1 MKQKLLRLAKKLN
14 KFTIDDLVT
23 MLEEDFAVIEKE
35 LEPFLAS
42 GKIRKQKKEGS
53 YIYFEDQQKF
63 QSTNKKL
70 LPKVDALR
78 VVFSQEEV
86 QKFFDDRK
94 TSKAYKNAPKFIQKK
109 VDKYVFLLREVNG
122 LTGVWLDE
130 YIKNKWNKEHPD
142 MKTSKTCFVR
152 ARKEL
157 KRFGIEGLIPVARI
171 FTTQKSNLSEK
182 LYSDFKEYL
191 FQNTGKTLKDN
202 YNKYKEKFL
211 NENPDMES
219 WEFPTYCS
227 VTTRIQKD
235 VLKFNDEKLSK
246 FYRPGKRVKIDE
258 PKKYGFND
266 FKSAA
271 IDYLRYLTEERK
283 LKNFAIKNYTTY
295 INYHLIPF
303 FEKYR
308 LDEINEKI
316 IKKYKLKMQQ
326 HHLRPTTIKK
336 QIATLEKILR
346 IYSPDKYSH
355 PVKNFNKTD
364 DDIKILTNKEI
375 KTILQ
380 AAKESQTYKND
391 DLYLIILTALMTGM
405 TPGEIFA
412 LQWEKIDRQKNKI
425 FVNTS
430 IYRGEVTTHKIHTAR
445 RKIDV
450 PESLLIALNEWQNNC
465 PDTEFVFPD
474 PKGKPQEPDDV
485 VKNKFNPLIEMAG
498 VGEIGFMN
506 LRDTYAAILIEKNLP
521 LTYIQK
527 QLGHSS
533 ANVTADRYR
542 NFIDKN
548 NPESLNSIFID
559 FKTH

>member
-14 KFTIDDLVT
+14 KFTIDDLVI
-23 MLEEDFAVIEKE
+23 MLEEDFTVIEKE
-35 LEPFLAS
+35 LELLLAS

-53 YIYFEDQQKF
+53 YIYYEDQKKF

-70 LPKVDALR
+70 FPKVDALR
-78 VVFSQEEV
+78 IIFSQEEIE
-86 QKFFDDRK
+86 KFFDDRK
-94 TSKAYKNAPKFIQKK
+94 TSRAYKNAPKFIQKK
-109 VDKYVFLLREVNG
+109 VDKYILLLREVNG
-122 LTGVWLDE
+122 LTGVWLDD

-142 MKTSKTCFVR
+142 MKTSKTSFVR

-157 KRFGIEGLIPVARI
+157 KRFGIEGLIPAARI
-171 FTTQKSNLSEK
+171 FTIQKSNLSEK

-202 YNKYKEKFL
+202 YNRYKEKFL
-211 NENPDMES
+211 SENPDMES

-235 VLKFNDEKLSK
+235 ILKFNDEKLAK
-246 FYRPGKRVKIDE
+246 FYRPKKRVKIDE
-258 PKKYGFND
+258 FKKYGFND

-271 IDYLRYLTEERK
+271 IDYLKYLSEERK
-283 LKNFAIKNYTTY
+283 LKNSAIKNYTTY

-316 IKKYKLKMQQ
+316 IKKYKLKMQL
-326 HHLRPTTIKK
+326 HHLSPTTIKE
-336 QIATLEKILR
+336 QITALEKILR
-346 IYSPDKYSH
+346 IYSPDKYIP
-355 PVKNFNKTD
+355 PVKNLNKTD

-380 AAKESQTYKND
+380 TAKQCGEEKNNE
-391 DLYLIILTALMTGM
+391 LYVIILTALTTGM

-412 LQWEKIDRQKNKI
+412 LKWQKIDWQENKI

-430 IYRGEVTTHKIHTAR
+430 IYRGEITRHKIHTAR

-450 PESLLIALNEWQNNC
+450 PKSILIALKEWQNNC

-474 PKGKPQEPDDV
+474 PEGKPQEPDDV
-485 VKNKFNPLIEMAG
+485 VKNKFNPLIKKAG
-498 VGEIGFMN
+498 VGEVGFMN
-506 LRDTYAAILIEKNLP
+506 LRDTYAAMLIEKNMP

-527 QLGHSS
+527 QLGHTSV
-533 ANVTADRYR
+533 NVTAGRYR
-542 NFIDKN
+542 KFVDKN
-548 NPESLNSIFID
+548 NPNSLDLIFIH